1 MHVEMIETQVFEA
14 IQKQI
19 GVFQAP
25 IAIILGS
32 GMTDMANELDNAT
45 TLSYSVLPNFSSID
59 IEGHAGNFVYGDI
72 QGQPI
77 VFLQGRPHWYEGRS
91 AEAFHIFI
99 QAIRA
104 FGCHSVIMT
113 NAAGALNASIPVG
126 SVVSIR
132 DHINLQF
139 KSPLMNMT
147 GCNKSFLGLE
157 DIYDATIRQRLQ
169 ELANQQSI
177 ALHDGVYMSTIGPCF
192 ETPAEVKAFR
202 MLGGD
207 VVGMS
212 TVPEVITAKYYGL
225 KVAVLS
231 MVTNL
236 AAGCGDQ
243 HLSHALTLARAA
255 SAGQDLRR
263 LLRAYIV
270 SHSDV
275 MENHA

>member
-1 MHVEMIETQVFEA
+1 MNVEAIEKQVFAA
-14 IQKQI
+14 IQNKL
-19 GVFQAP
+19 GGFQAP

-32 GMTDMANELDNAT
+32 GMSELVNELDNAT
-45 TLSYSVLPNFSSID
+45 TLSYAVLPNFSSID

-72 QGQPI
+72 QNQPI

-91 AEAFHIFI
+91 ADAFHIFI

-132 DHINLQF
+132 DHISFQF
-139 KSPLMNMT
+139 KNPLMNLT
-147 GCNKSFLGLE
+147 GSNKSFLGLE
-157 DIYDATIRQRLQ
+157 DIYDATMRRRFQA
-169 ELANQQSI
+169 LAKTQNI
-177 ALHDGVYMSTIGPCF
+177 AMHEGVYVSTIGPCF
-192 ETPAEVKAFR
+192 ETPAEIKAFR

-212 TVPEVITAKYYGL
+212 TVPEVITAKYYNL

-243 HLSHALTLARAA
+243 HLSHELTLARAA

-263 LLRAYIV
+263 LLRAYILNYR
-270 SHSDV
+270 DI
-275 MENHA
+275 MENHI